1 MHACKFVN
9 VTPWQPNIKRKESF
23 SPEYELKT
31 AKYGSGMLFWLLVI
45 LVTNETANS
54 TVSIVINWDQ

>member
-1 MHACKFVN
+1 MN
-9 VTPWQPNIKRKESF
+9 
-23 SPEYELKT
+23 LKQQST
-31 AKYGSGMLFWLLVI
+31 GLGALFWFVVI